1 LRSSV
6 SLQDHFYPFTL
17 PYKSISLIL
26 TANTS
31 KPLIAQNN
39 HRILNILIADD
50 DHDDRFLFD
59 IALKEVSI
67 PYKLSTV
74 NNGKQL
80 IDYLTTNVKKLPDVV
95 VLDLNMPLKNGN
107 DCVVEIKS
115 KEDLKH
121 LPIIIY
127 STSLQ
132 EEVVDILYQNGAHY
146 YVQKTDISNL
156 VPHLKYV
163 LTKLYNDEFER
174 PSRQKFVFSSDR
186 LKRTRYL

>member
-1 LRSSV
+1 M
-6 SLQDHFYPFTL
+6 
-17 PYKSISLIL
+17 
-26 TANTS
+26 
-31 KPLIAQNN
+31 AQNN
-39 HRILNILIADD
+39 HRILDILIADD

-74 NNGKQL
+74 NNGRQL
-80 IDYLTTNVKKLPDVV
+80 MDYLAANLKKLPDVV

-107 DCVVEIKS
+107 DCVLEIKS

-146 YVQKTDISNL
+146 YVQKTDISSL

-163 LTKLYNDEFER
+163 LTKLYNHELER
-174 PSRQKFVFSSDR
+174 PSREKFVFNSNR
-186 LKRTRYL
+186 LKTTRYL